1 MKPTRHGLCYFES
14 FAKIAGLRNHEHGAV
29 VNLCD
34 DDDILAKANA

>member
-1 MKPTRHGLCYFES
+1 MKPARHGLCYFES
-14 FAKIAGLRNHEHGAV
+14 FAEIAGLRNHEHGAV